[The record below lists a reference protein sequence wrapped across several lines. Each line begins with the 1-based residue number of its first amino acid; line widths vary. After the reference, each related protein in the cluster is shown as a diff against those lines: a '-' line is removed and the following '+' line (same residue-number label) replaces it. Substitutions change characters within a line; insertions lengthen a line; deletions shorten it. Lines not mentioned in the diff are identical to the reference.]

1 MKWNKISTLPWGSRL
16 SHGDSQAVDGRKVH
30 RMSDSYLFAI
40 SQVRH
45 LTVDVNTL
53 MQLILKAALQVDTL
67 SQFYRQEMGLKRLK

>member
-1 MKWNKISTLPWGSRL
+1 
-16 SHGDSQAVDGRKVH
+16 
-30 RMSDSYLFAI
+30 MSDSYLFAI